1 MDESFVVLP
10 PGAGSM
16 YGQEGRRGGGNSN
29 SSLDARMTALT
40 KVFQIAS
47 RQTQVEGGR
56 DSALSLIAAAVAAE
70 EAEKAG
76 E

>member
-10 PGAGSM
+10 PGAASIYG
-16 YGQEGRRGGGNSN
+16 YGGQEGRRGGGNNSN

-47 RQTQVEGGR
+47 RQTQVEGAGGGFMM
-56 DSALSLIAAAVAAE
+56 SVLSLAAAVA
-70 EAEKAG
+70 
-76 E
+76 